1 MFLDLDNFRKRLEFG
16 VVSHFINK
24 KEFEDKCRYA
34 LDSGVGVICVDPTY
48 VKLARSIIGDQN
60 VNLSSNVGFPSGT
73 HLTKVKALEAEEAV
87 KDGANQI
94 DMVMNIGALRSGSY
108 DEVLNDIKAV
118 VNAAPNCI
126 IKVIIETW
134 VLNYDEKVMAC
145 KLIEDA
151 GAHLLKTTTGLVN
164 KYITEFAQKEKLKG
178 ATIEDIKLFRR
189 ILSPKMRIK
198 AAGGVDTID
207 DAIAMIKAG
216 ADQLGASKSM
226 DLVNEFKKRYGK
238 GVEI

>member
-1 MFLDLDNFRKRLEFG
+1 MFLTLDDFRKRLEFG

-24 KEFEDKCRYA
+24 KEVEEKCKYA
-34 LDSGVGVICVDPTY
+34 LESGVGVICVDPVY
-48 VKLARSIIGDQN
+48 VKLARSIIGDQD
-60 VNLSSNVGFPSGT
+60 VNLSSNVGFPSGA

-94 DMVMNIGALRSGSY
+94 DMVMSIGALRSGNY

-126 IKVIIETW
+126 IKVIIEAW

-145 KLIEDA
+145 KLIEEA

-164 KYITEFAQKEKLKG
+164 KYITEFTQKENLKG
-178 ATIEDIKLFRR
+178 ATIEDIKLFRK
-189 ILSPKMRIK
+189 ILNPKMRIK
-198 AAGGVDTID
+198 AAGGVRTLD
-207 DAIAMIKAG
+207 DAFAMIKAG
-216 ADQLGASKSM
+216 ANQLGASKSM
-226 DLVNEFKKRYGK
+226 DLVNEFKKRYGE